1 VVEGCK
7 SHFRGIKPYYLL
19 AIVRS
24 RILKNGA
31 HARKGDATLMDVGTL
46 PLPAIEVFLKCPL
59 P

>member
-19 AIVRS
+19 AIVHS
-24 RILKNGA
+24 RIFRNGA
-31 HARKGDATLMDVGTL
+31 HARKGDATSADVGTL
-46 PLPAIEVFLKCPL
+46 PLPAVEVFLKDSL